1 MGIWDS
7 VKDRIGIGRNK
18 QDYDIDGPY
27 EDGYYQDDYDD
38 YEDDGPGGPG
48 GGAKPASMRSYG
60 VDRADY
66 YNDNHAPLVS
76 QTDLRSQQPA
86 LTPQLGQVRDRIPAP
101 QPQPRAARYMDGLPQ
116 PEDVVAFKGG
126 LARSDGGL
134 PQLQAQR
141 LRMEDT
147 GRLTPIGGPSAAA
160 RGADGGQL
168 VSLDA
173 AGAGAGA
180 GGFVGAV
187 GAGAGT
193 GGLGAAGHGQRG
205 ELIDANSRFGNAQS
219 QQRVHRRVETIR
231 PASYADAEQVSTEM
245 KKGVVVVLDLRS
257 TRPELAK
264 RILDFSF
271 GVASALDGQV
281 DRHVDR
287 VYIFTRN
294 GALTDGERALI
305 RA

>member
-7 VKDRIGIGRNK
+7 VKDRIGIGRDK
-18 QDYDIDGPY
+18 QAYDDDGQY
-27 EDGYYQDDYDD
+27 DDGYYQDDYDGD
-38 YEDDGPGGPG
+38 YDDDE
-48 GGAKPASMRSYG
+48 GGAGGSGVGGRNGGNGLGRASKPASMRSYG

-76 QTDLRSQQPA
+76 QTDLRSQQLS
-86 LTPQLGQVRDRIPAP
+86 LTPQLGQVRDRIPSP
-101 QPQPRAARYMDGLPQ
+101 QPQPRVARYTDSLRQ

-134 PQLQAQR
+134 PELQAQR

-147 GRLTPIGGPSAAA
+147 GRLTPIGGSL
-160 RGADGGQL
+160 GGST
-168 VSLDA
+168 SL
-173 AGAGAGA
+173 
-180 GGFVGAV
+180 GAV
-187 GAGAGT
+187 GAGGQQ
-193 GGLGAAGHGQRG
+193 LSAGHGQRG
-205 ELIDANSRFGNAQS
+205 ELIEAGGRFGAAQV
-219 QQRVHRRVETIR
+219 QQRVHRRVETIC

-245 KKGVVVVLDLRS
+245 KKGVVVVLDLRT

-281 DRHVDR
+281 DRHIDR

-294 GALTDGERALI
+294 GALTEEEKALI

>member
-18 QDYDIDGPY
+18 QGYDEDGRY
-27 EDGYYQDDYDD
+27 DDGYYQDDYED
-38 YEDDGPGGPG
+38 YEDDGYGGPG

-101 QPQPRAARYMDGLPQ
+101 QPQPRAARYMDSLQQ

-147 GRLTPIGGPSAAA
+147 GRLTPIGGSSAAA
-160 RGADGGQL
+160 RGT
-168 VSLDA
+168 DA
-173 AGAGAGA
+173 ASL
-180 GGFVGAV
+180 
-187 GAGAGT
+187 
-193 GGLGAAGHGQRG
+193 GGLGAGTAGTAGTAGAASGLGAVGQLPVVGHGQRG
-205 ELIDANSRFGNAQS
+205 ELIDAGGRFGNAQS